1 MYSLKIKQKALKEA
15 GRLPEGVK
23 RQVEETLK
31 VLQTK
36 PIPARTYDI
45 KKMRGVEDTYRI
57 RLGDTRIVY
66 TIKRGQRIIVIHYI
80 GSREKAYKS

>member
-1 MYSLKIKQKALKEA
+1 MYSLKIKRKALKA
-15 GRLPEGVK
+15 ARGLPKGVK

-31 VLQTK
+31 VLQNK

-57 RLGDTRIVY
+57 RIGGTRIVY
-66 TIKRGQRIIVIHYI
+66 TIERGQRIIIIHYI

>member
-1 MYSLKIKQKALKEA
+1 LYSLKIKRKALKA
-15 GRLPEGVK
+15 VRRLPEGVK

-57 RLGDTRIVY
+57 GDTRIVY
-66 TIKRGQRIIVIHYI
+66 TIKRGQRIIIIHYI

>member
-1 MYSLKIKQKALKEA
+1 MYSLKIKRKALKVA

-36 PIPARTYDI
+36 PIPARTYEI

-57 RLGDTRIVY
+57 RIGDTRIVY

>member
-1 MYSLKIKQKALKEA
+1 MYSLKIKRKALKA
-15 GRLPEGVK
+15 VRGLPKGVK

-36 PIPARTYDI
+36 PIPARTHDI

-57 RLGDTRIVY
+57 RIGDTRIVY
-66 TIKRGQRIIVIHYI
+66 TIKRGQRTIIIHYI

>member
-1 MYSLKIKQKALKEA
+1 LYSLKIKRKALKA
-15 GRLPEGVK
+15 VRRLPEGVK
-23 RQVEETLK
+23 RRVEETLK

-57 RLGDTRIVY
+57 RIGDTRIVY
-66 TIKRGQRIIVIHYI
+66 TIKRGQRIIIIHYI

>member
-1 MYSLKIKQKALKEA
+1 MYSLKIKRKALKEA